1 MPMSL
6 RPANPRLVV
15 VCRVSTRCNL
25 SCGFCAYDRRLRF
38 ARETLSEAHIEHLI
52 ALISTRHRSVGDAPP
67 LLSWLGGEP
76 LLWKRWVHFSARARA
91 AGIAVSATTN
101 GSTLWRP
108 ATRAAVLDH
117 LDELTVSVDAI
128 GAKHDRM
135 RGWRGGYARVL
146 AALQALARDRGQGS
160 GRIRLRANI
169 VLMRSTIGQFAELCR
184 ALAEAGVDELSFNL
198 LGGRDRPE
206 FHADEAVSAPAWAEF
221 AEALPRLRESLARSG
236 LRLSGDPAYLR
247 RLHAAARGQRWPV
260 ADCDP
265 GTQLLF
271 VDEHGRMAPCAFT
284 VAEYGVSLDQINDL
298 AELPAR
304 FRAARRAH
312 CAQSCGDCPSTQV
325 FGKFELPGRLGS
337 AATRVVDLQRVPP
350 DVRDRDYA

>member
-25 SCGFCAYDRRLRF
+25 SCGFCAYDHRLRF

-52 ALISTRHRSVGDAPP
+52 ALMSTRHRSVGDAPP

-76 LLWKRWVHFSARARA
+76 LLWKRWAHFSARARA

-146 AALQALARDRGQGS
+146 AALQALARDRGEG
-160 GRIRLRANI
+160 GRLRLRANI
-169 VLMRSTIGQFAELCR
+169 VLMRSTIGQFAELCG

-206 FHADEAVSAPAWAEF
+206 FHADEAVSAAAWTEF
-221 AEALPRLRESLARSG
+221 AEGLPRLREALGRSG
-236 LRLSGDPAYLR
+236 VRLSGDDAYLR
-247 RLHAAARGQRWPV
+247 RLGAATQGQLWPV
-260 ADCDP
+260 ADCEP
-265 GTQLLF
+265 GSRFLM
-271 VDEHGRMAPCAFT
+271 VDETGRVAPCAFT
-284 VAEYGVSLDQINDL
+284 GAEYGVPLDQINDL
-298 AELPAR
+298 AELPVRFASAR
-304 FRAARRAH
+304 MAR
-312 CAQSCGDCPSTQV
+312 CASSCNDCPSTQV
-325 FGKFELPGRLGS
+325 FGKFEQPARLGS
-337 AATRVVDLQRVPP
+337 AATHVVDLQQAQP